1 MLDVDVASH
10 VASPHRAALPWPLP
24 KRFLIPLS
32 VRRDFRADNF
42 SSPDLVPQFVQFG

>member
-24 KRFLIPLS
+24 NITVAFL
-32 VRRDFRADNF
+32 VDF
-42 SSPDLVPQFVQFG
+42 